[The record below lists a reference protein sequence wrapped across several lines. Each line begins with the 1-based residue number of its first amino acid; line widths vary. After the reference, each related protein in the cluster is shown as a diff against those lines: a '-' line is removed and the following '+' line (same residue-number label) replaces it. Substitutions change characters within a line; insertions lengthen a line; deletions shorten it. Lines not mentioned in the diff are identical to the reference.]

1 MRVLITGGAGFI
13 GGHLVDALLEAGHT
27 PLVVDNFSSG
37 DTDNL
42 PSHVEV
48 FDVDIRNRQELA
60 QVFRDS
66 HPDAIS
72 HHAAQ
77 LSVSR
82 SVREP
87 AYDAEVNILGWL
99 NVLELAAQQGIQRVL
114 FASSGGT
121 YYGNIHTPATED
133 LPPKPASPYGFTKLT
148 GEYYLEFFTR
158 QYPGLTGVSLRYS
171 NVYGPRQSS
180 EGEAGVIAIFA
191 SRMLQAQKIT
201 INGDGSALRDFV
213 YVTDVARAN
222 LLALEQPLPHRYRAF
237 NIGTGQGT
245 TINELAASLQAYAQ
259 EERNRRQKKSAI
271 PEPEHGPP
279 RAGDLEANLIDAT
292 RIHQELDWS
301 PEIDIQ
307 TGLKQTT
314 EWFAERIFS

>member
-13 GGHLVDALLEAGHT
+13 GGHIVDTLLEAGHT
-27 PLVVDNFSSG
+27 PIVVDNFTSG

-48 FDVDIRNRQELA
+48 FDVDIRNRDELA
-60 QVFRDS
+60 NIFADCR
-66 HPDAIS
+66 PDAVS

-99 NVLELAAQQGIQRVL
+99 NVLELAAEFQVPRVL

-121 YYGNIHTPATED
+121 YYGNVHTPATED
-133 LPPKPASPYGFTKLT
+133 LPPRPQSPYGFTKLT

-158 QYPGLTGVSLRYS
+158 QHAGLTGVSLRYS

-180 EGEAGVIAIFA
+180 IGEAGVIAIFA
-191 SRMLQAQKIT
+191 SRLLSAKDIT
-201 INGDGSALRDFV
+201 IHGDGSALRDFV

-222 LLALEQPLPHRYRAF
+222 RLALEQPLENRYRAF
-237 NIGTGQGT
+237 NIGTGAGT
-245 TINELAASLQAYAQ
+245 TINQLAASVKKFAS
-259 EERNRRQKKSAI
+259 EERSQRGKSIDI
-271 PEPEHGPP
+271 PDPIHGPP
-279 RAGDLEANLIDAT
+279 RAGDIEANLLDHSRIT
-292 RIHQELDWS
+292 RELGWV
-301 PEIDIQ
+301 PEVDIQ
-307 TGLKQTT
+307 TGLQRTT
-314 EWFAERIFS
+314 QWFATRHFS